1 MVTIA
6 YRLGIYGFLYS
17 PDCGENECGNFGIL
31 DQRAAMKW
39 SQKFVPFFG
48 GNVNDALLSGCSAG
62 GESVWWHLTHSG
74 KKFEIFKIRF
84 AYKISFLTPS
94 FKPSVGTRRKNT
106 YPFIRKLI
114 NY

>member
-17 PDCGENECGNFGIL
+17 PDCGEDECGNFGIL

-48 GNVNDALLSGCSAG
+48 GDVNDALLSGCSAG

-74 KKFEIFKIRF
+74 KNLNNQDKR
-84 AYKISFLTPS
+84 Y
-94 FKPSVGTRRKNT
+94 
-106 YPFIRKLI
+106 
-114 NY
+114 